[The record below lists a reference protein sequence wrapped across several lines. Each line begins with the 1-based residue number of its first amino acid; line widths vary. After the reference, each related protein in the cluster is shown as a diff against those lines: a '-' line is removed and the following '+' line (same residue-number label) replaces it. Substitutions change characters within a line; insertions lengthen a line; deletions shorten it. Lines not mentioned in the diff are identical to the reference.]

1 MGPHKSE
8 RVGLRYQNPF
18 QGTVLHEIFLQLNQS
33 YFANN
38 SCKDQW
44 ANSSEGSRLIVVD
57 QDQQYKITLKIEG
70 KLIGHLR
77 VTNLFA
83 QLISA
88 RQN

>member
-1 MGPHKSE
+1 M
-8 RVGLRYQNPF
+8 NF
-18 QGTVLHEIFLQLNQS
+18 
-33 YFANN
+33 
-38 SCKDQW
+38 
-44 ANSSEGSRLIVVD
+44 SSNLTNHISRTILVRTSGQTAARESRLIVVD

-70 KLIGHLR
+70 KLIGHVR